1 MRAEAVP
8 RRPPSTQDF
17 PSFSEGLSLRDLGE
31 VDVNS
36 GVVFPFLFGG
46 TFIEGQGQPR
56 GHRRRPPFPFLFG
69 GTFIEGANK
78 LEAAH
83 ISNVFPF
90 LFGGTFIEG
99 NLSRKGRALKFAFP
113 FLFGGTFIEG
123 FQELQV
129 QCFPYRY
136 CPPFSV
142 GLSLRGVLQIR
153 GVVVLWEISLPFRR
167 DFH

>member
-1 MRAEAVP
+1 MRASTAFGFVP
-8 RRPPSTQDF
+8 KVSHF
-17 PSFSEGLSLRDLGE
+17 PSFSEGLSLRECTAPIGGGTFL
-31 VDVNS
+31 
-36 GVVFPFLFGG
+36 FPFLFGG

-129 QCFPYRY
+129 QCFPYRNF
-136 CPPFSV
+136 PSFSE
-142 GLSLRGVLQIR
+142 GLSLRGV
-153 GVVVLWEISLPFRR
+153 
-167 DFH
+167 

>member
-1 MRAEAVP
+1 M
-8 RRPPSTQDF
+8 
-17 PSFSEGLSLRDLGE
+17 RDLGE

-129 QCFPYRY
+129 QCFPYRNF
-136 CPPFSV
+136 PSFSE
-142 GLSLRGVLQIR
+142 GLSLRGV
-153 GVVVLWEISLPFRR
+153 
-167 DFH
+167 

>member
-69 GTFIEGANK
+69 GTFIEG
-78 LEAAH
+78 
-83 ISNVFPF
+83 
-90 LFGGTFIEG
+90 

-129 QCFPYRY
+129 QCFPYRNF
-136 CPPFSV
+136 PSFSE
-142 GLSLRGVLQIR
+142 GLSLRGV
-153 GVVVLWEISLPFRR
+153 
-167 DFH
+167 

>member
-129 QCFPYRY
+129 QCFPYRNF
-136 CPPFSV
+136 PSFSE
-142 GLSLRGVLQIR
+142 GLSLRGV
-153 GVVVLWEISLPFRR
+153 
-167 DFH
+167 

>member
-1 MRAEAVP
+1 M
-8 RRPPSTQDF
+8 
-17 PSFSEGLSLRDLGE
+17 RDLGE

-99 NLSRKGRALKFAFP
+99 
-113 FLFGGTFIEG
+113 

-129 QCFPYRY
+129 QCFPYRNF
-136 CPPFSV
+136 PSFSE
-142 GLSLRGVLQIR
+142 GLSLRGV
-153 GVVVLWEISLPFRR
+153 
-167 DFH
+167 

>member
-1 MRAEAVP
+1 M
-8 RRPPSTQDF
+8 
-17 PSFSEGLSLRDLGE
+17 RDLGE

-36 GVVFPFLFGG
+36 GVV
-46 TFIEGQGQPR
+46 
-56 GHRRRPPFPFLFG
+56 FPFLFG

-129 QCFPYRY
+129 QCFPYRNF
-136 CPPFSV
+136 PSFSE
-142 GLSLRGVLQIR
+142 GLSLRGV
-153 GVVVLWEISLPFRR
+153 
-167 DFH
+167 